1 MGQPA
6 PPTVRDAAPPS
17 AIPDPYRPLPP
28 AGTAG
33 ASAPVSPEEE
43 PNSTGT
49 LFLMMIFLM
58 MIGGLWVIVY
68 LTLLHR

>member
-1 MGQPA
+1 MGQHA
-6 PPTVRDAAPPS
+6 PPTIRDAAPPS

-28 AGTAG
+28 AATSG
-33 ASAPVSPEEE
+33 APPVPEEE

-58 MIGGLWVIVY
+58 MIGALWVIVY
-68 LTLLHR
+68 LMLLHR

>member
-1 MGQPA
+1 MGQHA
-6 PPTVRDAAPPS
+6 PPTVRDPAPVS
-17 AIPDPYRPLPP
+17 EIPDPYRPLPP
-28 AGTAG
+28 AEA
-33 ASAPVSPEEE
+33 APPAALIAPDEQ

-68 LTLLHR
+68 LILLHR